1 MNAAIVMQTCP
12 NEETLAAFVDGR
24 LNEQARLQVTEHLVD
39 CGDCR
44 DIVMTASDYG
54 VGAGEAEPAPKAELV
69 RGRFVKSVLV
79 PLVAAAAI
87 AALLFGIPS
96 IRERLLGKS
105 GMEALVEAANSLPE
119 RTTDARLSGN
129 FAYRDYRPTRGGGED
144 PPIGDQQK
152 GEYLVLI
159 AASRIAERAERNA
172 SPKNLHELGVAHI
185 LINDEDKDAA
195 VQALERAASTSPVS
209 GDVLTD
215 LAAAYLTRGKKG
227 DPQRAYDAAT
237 KAWTMKQTPAAA
249 WNRALALETL
259 ERNQEAIDAWR
270 KYLALDPA
278 SEWSKEAAK
287 NIDTLQ
293 SSPTPPDTTP

>member
-1 MNAAIVMQTCP
+1 MNAAIFMQTCP

-24 LNEQARLQVTEHLVD
+24 LNEQARLQLTEHLVE

-54 VGAGEAEPAPKAELV
+54 VAAGEAEPAPKGEVV
-69 RGRFVKSVLV
+69 RGRFRKRVLG

-87 AALLFGIPS
+87 AALMFGIPS

-105 GMEALVEAANSLPE
+105 GMEALVEAADSLPE

-129 FAYRDYRPTRGGGED
+129 FAYRDYRPKRGGGED
-144 PPIGDQQK
+144 QPIGEQPK

-159 AASRIAERAERNA
+159 AASRIAERAEKNA

-227 DPQRAYDAAT
+227 DAERAYDAAT
-237 KAWTMKQTPAAA
+237 KAWTIKQTPAAA
-249 WNRALALETL
+249 WNRALALEML
-259 ERNQEAIDAWR
+259 ERKAEAMDAWR
-270 KYLALDPA
+270 KYVELDPA
-278 SEWSKEAAK
+278 SGWSKEVPTHIE
-287 NIDTLQ
+287 NLQ
-293 SSPTPPDTTP
+293 